1 LQAAGLEVGA
11 ISDVTPAPHN
21 GCRPCKPR
29 RV

>member
-1 LQAAGLEVGA
+1 LEVGA

-21 GCRPCKPR
+21 GCRPTKPR